1 MRNIVFYMAIIAI
14 SIVTSCRN
22 NSILRGVRVDLMSP
36 DKISVLEEDSLFDC
50 RFDEILDCQNI
61 QIVSDTILIVQDY
74 TSEDNIFHFKAYS
87 TLSLDYL
94 GEFISNGRGP
104 EEMIRPHVIK
114 SNSSDNLLCLSD
126 NSTSTCGFFDIKS
139 SDDIRKDLV
148 LNRINVPDNV
158 LDWIP
163 ATDSSLF
170 SMSLNSDK
178 LHFLL
183 SDMCGNEI
191 TTYQLYNDANGQVVV
206 PKISCLFTNNT
217 QSGKVAAAMLSLPQI
232 YILNTSDGKVKSV
245 AVNSQY
251 RNWKNIVTEM
261 FGPETIEYYSGIA
274 SDDDYIYAVYSGA
287 SIMEVNSGEFV
298 PSLHVLDWDGNF
310 LYELRLED
318 SISNLAVDSH
328 SKMLYCLR
336 KSDHSILRYD
346 LSRLE

>member
-1 MRNIVFYMAIIAI
+1 MIILQVPA
-14 SIVTSCRN
+14 V
-22 NSILRGVRVDLMSP
+22 
-36 DKISVLEEDSLFDC
+36 
-50 RFDEILDCQNI
+50 
-61 QIVSDTILIVQDY
+61 
-74 TSEDNIFHFKAYS
+74 
-87 TLSLDYL
+87 
-94 GEFISNGRGP
+94 
-104 EEMIRPHVIK
+104 
-114 SNSSDNLLCLSD
+114 
-126 NSTSTCGFFDIKS
+126 FFDIKS